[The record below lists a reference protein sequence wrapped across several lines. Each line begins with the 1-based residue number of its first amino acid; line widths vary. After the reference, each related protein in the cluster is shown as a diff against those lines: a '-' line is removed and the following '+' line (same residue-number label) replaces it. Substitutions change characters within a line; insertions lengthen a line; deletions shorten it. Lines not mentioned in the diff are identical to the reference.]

1 MVAEMWT
8 ALGICGIVLAF
19 SWWAAGK
26 AVKYFDGEY
35 DDKNN

>member
-1 MVAEMWT
+1 MWT

-26 AVKYFDGEY
+26 AVKYFDGEW